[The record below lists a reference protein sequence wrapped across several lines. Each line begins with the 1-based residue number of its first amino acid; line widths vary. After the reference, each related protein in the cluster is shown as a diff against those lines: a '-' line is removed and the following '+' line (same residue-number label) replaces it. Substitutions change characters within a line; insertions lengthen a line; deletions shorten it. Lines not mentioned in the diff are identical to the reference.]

1 MFYQTAEDKGIIDA
15 TPQRRIQFDYHD
27 TFIKPQNDS
36 RISRNGSK
44 ASQRL
49 GKSVGGKSN
58 RGSGVSFVPLKDLL
72 RRGHDDRVQDY
83 LSKLNEQ
90 SAEQIAPP
98 NTEAVVKNKASDDL
112 TKRQKALMAEVK
124 QMQNGGKTPLKDD
137 LNSTKGNGH

>member
-1 MFYQTAEDKGIIDA
+1 M
-15 TPQRRIQFDYHD
+15 
-27 TFIKPQNDS
+27 
-36 RISRNGSK
+36 
-44 ASQRL
+44 
-49 GKSVGGKSN
+49 
-58 RGSGVSFVPLKDLL
+58 PLKDLL

-124 QMQNGGKTPLKDD
+124 QMQNGGKTPHKDD